1 MARINRIETYLSPKD
16 ATRLTGLSENTLRR
30 CLRHGRLTEYRTAGG
45 HRRFARSELL
55 ALPIKPRRTA
65 QP

>member
-1 MARINRIETYLSPKD
+1 MTDIRRIEVYLSPRD
-16 ATRLTGLSENTLRR
+16 ATRLTGLSERVLRR

-55 ALPIKPRRTA
+55 ALPIRPRKPT
-65 QP
+65 

>member
-1 MARINRIETYLSPKD
+1 MTRIRHVETYLSPKD
-16 ATRLTGLSENTLRR
+16 AIRLTGLPERTLRR

-55 ALPIKPRRTA
+55 ALPIKPRKTA
-65 QP
+65 